1 MPADKPRTDTIDIL
15 RRVAGAA
22 AVHIYEMEWLDDG
35 TDRLQRVHRGGRR
48 EPDRADRAGART
60 RRRPGRPRCTL
71 TTGKTYNACG
81 EALQRGEPQEM
92 EYRLVGSDG
101 RHQLGRGSARGPRFE
116 NTAAGSWMGIVADIT
131 ERRRSADELIA
142 AQARLAHLA
151 YHDALTDLPNRLP
164 FSRST
169 SSRAIRTRTH
179 RGNLAVAVLFVDLD
193 DFKLINDSHGHADG
207 DELVRVAGRP
217 PAKAAGPTTSSRGS
231 AATSSSSWR
240 RHRGRS
246 VNEMIARARRR
257 ADRVRGLRPRASRRA

>member
-35 TDRLQRVHRGGRR
+35 TYRCNEFIGAGVESLIGPIAPGTDEEEAWEAAVHPDDR
-48 EPDRADRAGART
+48 E
-60 RRRPGRPRCTL
+60 
-71 TTGKTYNACG
+71 TYNACG

-101 RHQLGRGSARGPRFE
+101 VTRWVWERARPRFE
-116 NTAAGSWMGIVADIT
+116 NGRRLVDGIVADIT

-151 YHDALTDLPNRLP
+151 YHDALTDLPNRLL
-164 FSRST
+164 FQEHLEQAIA
-169 SSRAIRTRTH
+169 RAH

-193 DFKLINDSHGHADG
+193 DFKLVNDSHGHTTG
-207 DELVRVAGRP
+207 DELLRVVADRLRGAVRATDVVARLGGDEFLVLVADIDLEGANEAAERRRREHPRRP
-217 PAKAAGPTTSSRGS
+217 PLSR
-231 AATSSSSWR
+231 
-240 RHRGRS
+240 
-246 VNEMIARARRR
+246 
-257 ADRVRGLRPRASRRA
+257 